1 MVEAQTLKGLL
12 PVLEVHS
19 PDGKSFVVE
28 LAKDRISI
36 GRFQEFNDV
45 SLEPD
50 PQQLITRKTHCI
62 LERDADCW
70 WVIDNGSVNRTFVRR
85 AYGIEVV
92 NGRALIQDE
101 DAVRI
106 LGLLTEDGQ
115 PLYWELIFHDPLK
128 TNRVMEGIGTAY
140 LEYDWIQA
148 RLFRIEGTRRIE
160 IANLRPQEHK
170 LIRYMDQ
177 RNRANGNVPV
187 MCSYEELITA
197 IWGDEVNHVE
207 SEVNHLVY
215 ELRQKLE
222 PDPNEA
228 RFLQLVRGLGYRLVT
243 RQLMT

>member
-1 MVEAQTLKGLL
+1 
-12 PVLEVHS
+12 VLEVYD
-19 PDGKSFVVE
+19 PEGKSFTVDLV
-28 LAKDRISI
+28 KDRISI
-36 GRFQEFNDV
+36 GRFRDFNDV

-70 WVIDNGSVNRTFVRR
+70 WVTDNGSVNRTFVRR
-85 AYGIEVV
+85 ERGIEVV
-92 NGRALIQDE
+92 NGRAPLQDG

-115 PLYWELIFHDPLK
+115 PLYWELIFRDPMK
-128 TNRVMEGIGTAY
+128 TNRVGPGTAY

-148 RLFRIEGTRRIE
+148 RLFRIEGTHRTE
-160 IANLRPQEHK
+160 ISNLRPQEHK

-187 MCSYEELITA
+187 MCSYDELITA
-197 IWGDEVNHVE
+197 IWGDEINHIE

-215 ELRQKLE
+215 ELRQKIE
-222 PDPNEA
+222 SDPNDA
-228 RFLQLVRGLGYRLVT
+228 RFLQLVRGLGYRLET
-243 RQLMT
+243 RPLSA